1 MVTTFQTVE
10 GPRSSLRKPLAI
22 SFAGCTA
29 VFIALLGAMG
39 MSLLPVA
46 VATAC
51 LVVLWATFKYPTQG
65 LGLFLAFIP
74 TYTLLFL
81 VAKFFGPSYIGV
93 LEGADRGV
101 LLLIAFGLWCKNGI
115 HLETP
120 DWLLLACFGLA
131 TAHLIFGGSL
141 LALLSDFNF
150 MIAYAAGRFTTLDGD
165 REQHWATRAVWIV
178 ALLAVLGMIEV
189 FIIGEGPRTVLYLA
203 VSRGGTDGNALDA
216 AFHAQ
221 GYLGL
226 RESSTMFGPLQFA
239 PLCMAALVMWWVY
252 SRKPIPGLMLAAG
265 LICTV
270 TRSAWVGTVI
280 AMCFVSVV
288 SGETRRLLK
297 VGVVMLALFI
307 AAIPVL
313 GLTDYLHSTQSGE
326 DPSAQGHRESILAGI
341 GFIAHHPFGVGPGN
355 AGKLAVKTEGT
366 AFSVEDTYLTF
377 AAEYGVGT
385 VICFIAFL
393 VSLVRYLRPGPTKL
407 DLVALGVVVGFS
419 AVMTFAALHDVFPLA
434 CWLWFPIGLAV
445 RSRMERPHSAAY
457 TAV

>member
-1 MVTTFQTVE
+1 MGTTFQTVE
-10 GPRSSLRKPLAI
+10 GPRSGLRKLLAI
-22 SFAGCTA
+22 SSAGCA
-29 VFIALLGAMG
+29 VVFIALLGVMG
-39 MSLLPVA
+39 MSLLPVT
-46 VATAC
+46 VATASV
-51 LVVLWATFKYPTQG
+51 LVLWATFKYPTQG

-81 VAKFFGPSYIGV
+81 LAKFFGPPYIGA
-93 LEGADRGV
+93 LEGADRGA
-101 LLLIAFGLWCKNGI
+101 LLLLAFGLWCKNGI
-115 HLETP
+115 HLTRP

-131 TAHLIFGGSL
+131 TAHFIFGGSL

-150 MIAYAAGRFTTLDGD
+150 VIAYAAGRLTTLDGD
-165 REQHWATRAVWIV
+165 REQYWATRAVWIV
-178 ALLAVLGMIEV
+178 SLLAVLGMVEV

-239 PLCMAALVMWWVY
+239 PLCMAALVIWWIY
-252 SRKPIPGLMLAAG
+252 SRKTIPGLMLAAG

-270 TRSAWVGTVI
+270 TRSAWVGTAV
-280 AMCFVSVV
+280 ALGFVSVQL
-288 SGETRRLLK
+288 GETRRLLK
-297 VGVVMLALFI
+297 AGAVMLALFI

-313 GLTDYLHSTQSGE
+313 GLTDYLKSTKSGE
-326 DPSAQGHRESILAGI
+326 DPSAQGHRESIIEGI
-341 GFIAHHPFGVGPGN
+341 QFIAQHPFGVGPGN

-377 AAEYGVGT
+377 AAEYGIGT

-393 VSLVRYLRPGPTKL
+393 VSLVRYLRPEPTKL

-434 CWLWFPIGLAV
+434 CWLWFPVGLAV
-445 RSRMERPHSAAY
+445 RSRMERLHTTAD